1 MTPFDVPAARA
12 LCDAATKGP
21 WTSRHRHCDGDPRHD
36 DEMSGLGLEVDGPPE
51 PMLRGQFE
59 RAADAAFIAAS
70 RTLLPAALDEIERL
84 RKELDGY
91 AKECLEVE
99 NALGAALGFPRYCDD
114 KKNFPH
120 ATEKD
125 GYCVGEHL
133 PGTLAQAA
141 AAEIERLRA
150 ALAVERKAC
159 DEWRALYAS
168 AVDPKMIADDPT
180 GGKQNAKA
188 QAMAMMHDARRA
200 GENK

>member
-12 LCDAATKGP
+12 LCADNEAT
-21 WTSRHRHCDGDPRHD
+21 R
-36 DEMSGLGLEVDGPPE
+36 EL
-51 PMLRGQFE
+51 
-59 RAADAAFIAAS
+59 AFVS

-159 DEWRALYAS
+159 DEWRAFWGCDGTS
-168 AVDPKMIADDPT
+168 ATLDIHARLD
-180 GGKQNAKA
+180 AA
-188 QAMAMMHDARRA
+188 CRAHDARRA

>member
-1 MTPFDVPAARA
+1 MSDFDVPAARA
-12 LCDAATKGP
+12 LCADNEAT
-21 WTSRHRHCDGDPRHD
+21 R
-36 DEMSGLGLEVDGPPE
+36 EL
-51 PMLRGQFE
+51 
-59 RAADAAFIAAS
+59 AFVS

-84 RKELDGY
+84 RKEIDGY
-91 AKECLEVE
+91 AKECREVE

-150 ALAVERKAC
+150 ALAAERKAC
-159 DEWRALYAS
+159 DKYRRGHTHTNRLNDPESCFIMDNGNSKDDLRCDQCRA
-168 AVDPKMIADDPT
+168 
-180 GGKQNAKA
+180 
-188 QAMAMMHDARRA
+188 HDARRA